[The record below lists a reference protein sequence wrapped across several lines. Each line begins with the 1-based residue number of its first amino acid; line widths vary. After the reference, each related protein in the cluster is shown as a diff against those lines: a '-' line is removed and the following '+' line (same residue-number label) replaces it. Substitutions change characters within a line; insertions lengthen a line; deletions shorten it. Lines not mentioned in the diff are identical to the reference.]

1 MALRGPRGVKKVKSG
16 NNDNETCN
24 LRLCGKSP
32 SLPLVAG
39 LQKSNEN
46 KSTNLAMLFSKE
58 HIRIGFCIFSQDE
71 CLTVHYYDTQSI
83 LLAWF
88 ITKKKNNAILTDS
101 SSLPNQLTFP
111 LAAEVL
117 PNSNETL
124 LADALAHS
132 QVRSWNLVILSLY
145 MSVMSMMADVLPQ
158 SRLYGLYGRHRK
170 STLCS
175 GRGIPRGSY
184 TSPHLMLLQLIVVMI
199 FIGDVSEIT
208 F

>member
-1 MALRGPRGVKKVKSG
+1 MKPAIFVSVASLPHFHWWPACKSQMRINQPILPCNLVKS
-16 NNDNETCN
+16 TY
-24 LRLCGKSP
+24 RL
-32 SLPLVAG
+32 
-39 LQKSNEN
+39 
-46 KSTNLAMLFSKE
+46 
-58 HIRIGFCIFSQDE
+58 GFVFFPKMNVWPYIIN
-71 CLTVHYYDTQSI
+71 TQSI

-88 ITKKKNNAILTDS
+88 ITKNKYSAILTNS

-132 QVRSWNLVILSLY
+132 QVRSWNLVILSVY
-145 MSVMSMMADVLPQ
+145 MSVMSMMADGSPQ